1 MTLTAILILI
11 LSAVTVV
18 AVPSSLKKLSILL
31 SNYLPKKLKEK
42 YQNSNFYIK
51 NANEY
56 AYLLSSAK
64 LSDKCKLGLITKKLI
79 NKLSSR
85 NIINIVNNLKFDSSK
100 LELLLNRKAYK
111 KILKYTDNKITF
123 NRYKNYEVLYE
134 SLPDNEKYKILPF
147 LNNDLFVINKFNNI
161 KNKIN
166 DSNKCKIY
174 VL

>member
-56 AYLLSSAK
+56 AYLLSSSK

-85 NIINIVNNLKFDSSK
+85 NIINIVNNLKFVQV
-100 LELLLNRKAYK
+100 N
-111 KILKYTDNKITF
+111 
-123 NRYKNYEVLYE
+123 
-134 SLPDNEKYKILPF
+134 
-147 LNNDLFVINKFNNI
+147 
-161 KNKIN
+161 
-166 DSNKCKIY
+166 
-174 VL
+174 